1 MSSLLHSKTLR
12 LLLEGFFFPFGWKSG
27 VRVRNLD
34 VRKRNWETYIDNLE
48 RKWRLW
54 DEDLALVL
62 GVSVEALQSWK
73 EGKEEPTEKAVK
85 ELREINKYGKVTRGT
100 ERLTMLQARFTRQ
113 ERLFMKDLL
122 TPVYEK
128 TDKQCDKE
136 FIQEL
141 WQKL

>member
-1 MSSLLHSKTLR
+1 M
-12 LLLEGFFFPFGWKSG
+12 
-27 VRVRNLD
+27 RNLI
-34 VRKRNWETYIDNLE
+34 VRKRNWESYIDGLE

-62 GVSVEALQSWK
+62 GVSAEDLVSWK
-73 EGKEEPTEKAVK
+73 EGKGEPSDKAVK

-100 ERLTMLQARFTRQ
+100 ERLTLLQARFTKQ
-113 ERLFMKDLL
+113 ERLFMKDLI

-128 TDKQCDKE
+128 TDRQCDKE

>member
-1 MSSLLHSKTLR
+1 M
-12 LLLEGFFFPFGWKSG
+12 
-27 VRVRNLD
+27 
-34 VRKRNWETYIDNLE
+34 RKRNWESYIDGLE

-62 GVSVEALQSWK
+62 SVHVATLQSWK
-73 EGKEEPTEKAVK
+73 DGKEEPNEKAVK

-100 ERLTMLQARFTRQ
+100 EKLTMLQARFSKQ
-113 ERLFMKDLL
+113 ERLFLKDVIAPL
-122 TPVYEK
+122 YEK
-128 TDKQCDKE
+128 TDKQSDKE

>member
-1 MSSLLHSKTLR
+1 MD
-12 LLLEGFFFPFGWKSG
+12 G
-27 VRVRNLD
+27 
-34 VRKRNWETYIDNLE
+34 LE

-62 GVSVEALQSWK
+62 GVPVSALQSWK
-73 EGKEEPTEKAVK
+73 DGTEEPSDKAVK

-100 ERLTMLQARFTRQ
+100 ERLTMLQARFSKQ
-113 ERLFMKDLL
+113 ERLFLKDLIAPL
-122 TPVYEK
+122 YEK
-128 TDKQCDKE
+128 TDKQSDKE

>member
-1 MSSLLHSKTLR
+1 M
-12 LLLEGFFFPFGWKSG
+12 
-27 VRVRNLD
+27 RNLD
-34 VRKRNWETYIDNLE
+34 VRKRNWETYIDGLE

-62 GVSVEALQSWK
+62 GVSVEVLQSWK
-73 EGKEEPTEKAVK
+73 EGKEEPTENAVK

-122 TPVYEK
+122 TPMYEK
-128 TDKQCDKE
+128 TDKQSDKE

>member
-1 MSSLLHSKTLR
+1 M
-12 LLLEGFFFPFGWKSG
+12 
-27 VRVRNLD
+27 RNLA
-34 VRKRNWETYIDNLE
+34 VRKRNWETYIDSLE

-54 DEDLALVL
+54 DEDLSLVL
-62 GVSVEALQSWK
+62 GVSIEVLQSWK
-73 EGKEEPTEKAVK
+73 EGKEEPSDKIAK
-85 ELREINKYGKVTRGT
+85 ELQEINKYGKVTRGT

-113 ERLFMKDLL
+113 ERLFMKDLI

>member
-1 MSSLLHSKTLR
+1 M
-12 LLLEGFFFPFGWKSG
+12 
-27 VRVRNLD
+27 
-34 VRKRNWETYIDNLE
+34 RKRNWESYIDGLE

-62 GVSVEALQSWK
+62 GVPVATLQAWK
-73 EGKEEPTEKAVK
+73 DGKEEPSEKAVK

-100 ERLTMLQARFTRQ
+100 EKLTMLQARFSKQ
-113 ERLFMKDLL
+113 ERLFLKDVIAPL
-122 TPVYEK
+122 YEK
-128 TDKQCDKE
+128 TDKQSDKE

>member
-1 MSSLLHSKTLR
+1 M
-12 LLLEGFFFPFGWKSG
+12 
-27 VRVRNLD
+27 
-34 VRKRNWETYIDNLE
+34 RKRNWESYIDGLE

-62 GVSVEALQSWK
+62 GVPVATLQAWK
-73 EGKEEPTEKAVK
+73 DGKEEPNEKAVK

-100 ERLTMLQARFTRQ
+100 EKLTMLQARFSKQ
-113 ERLFMKDLL
+113 ERLFLKDVIAPL
-122 TPVYEK
+122 YEK
-128 TDKQCDKE
+128 ADRQSDKE

>member
-1 MSSLLHSKTLR
+1 M
-12 LLLEGFFFPFGWKSG
+12 
-27 VRVRNLD
+27 
-34 VRKRNWETYIDNLE
+34 E

-62 GVSVEALQSWK
+62 GVPVATLQAWK
-73 EGKEEPTEKAVK
+73 DGKEEPSEKAVK

-100 ERLTMLQARFTRQ
+100 EKLTMLQARFSKQ
-113 ERLFMKDLL
+113 ERLFLKDVIAPL
-122 TPVYEK
+122 YEK
-128 TDKQCDKE
+128 TDKQSDKE